1 MSTLFSQIMLAP
13 PPLYIFTFIL
23 YIVLSTVFSICQ
35 IGAAFGPED
44 AIILPLVYCLSEYN
58 LLFKFGLVN
67 GHC

>member
-1 MSTLFSQIMLAP
+1 MSTLFSKIMLAP

-44 AIILPLVYCLSEYN
+44 AIILPLVYCLSE
-58 LLFKFGLVN
+58 
-67 GHC
+67 